1 MSNTAAAS
9 LDLSN
14 ITISTTV
21 GSTLDGI
28 DVTGSAVADT
38 ITGTAGDDAITGN
51 GGNDVITGGAGDD
64 TMIGSAGD
72 DTYSIAFGGEGTD
85 TITFVIADDVID
97 FTGTSDVND
106 AAGSD
111 IDVDAMTLLAGDA
124 AAVITH
130 GLTIINGAN
139 ATGID
144 AGNELT
150 AAEIATFLGD
160 MDGNGAGV
168 ALTVGTAADVAYVLV
183 EGQNGVSTLAQVTG
197 GSDTTIDTA
206 DVTIIAHL
214 GTLESEDFTAANF
227 SDFG

>member
-1 MSNTAAAS
+1 
-9 LDLSN
+9 
-14 ITISTTV
+14 
-21 GSTLDGI
+21 
-28 DVTGSAVADT
+28 
-38 ITGTAGDDAITGN
+38 
-51 GGNDVITGGAGDD
+51 
-64 TMIGSAGD
+64 MIGSAGD